1 MGNDRTVKMPG
12 ARKRR
17 IPVGK
22 AVYPALRRGDY
33 VYVDKTGFI
42 PLLEALD
49 STYTV
54 LQRPRRLGKSFF
66 MSMLECRRPL
76 KRSWTTPVGSRQRT
90 PPPKTSARCRT
101 SKRPPSSSSGRR

>member
-76 KRSWTTPVGSRQRT
+76 KRSWTTPVGSWQRT

-101 SKRPPSSSSGRR
+101 SKRSPSSSSGRR

>member
-1 MGNDRTVKMPG
+1 MDEDRTVAMSCRK
-12 ARKRR
+12 KRR

-22 AVYPALRRGDY
+22 DVYPALRRGDY

-76 KRSWTTPVGSRQRT
+76 KRSWTTPVGSRQHT
-90 PPPKTSARCRT
+90 PPPKTSARCRI
-101 SKRPPSSSSGRR
+101 SKRSSSPSGRR

>member
-76 KRSWTTPVGSRQRT
+76 RRSWTTPVGSRRRT
-90 PPPKTSARCRT
+90 LRRETSERCRT
-101 SKRPPSSSSGRR
+101 SKNWPSSLSDRR